1 MIFLWS
7 CRSSNYVSASNV
19 FQFGALQSITDTLIY
34 LKGQRKQAYYITVN
48 PIHNSQI
55 KAAEKFYWFVL
66 LKLRF
71 SWVNMNA
78 NSTAKD
84 FWTMKSLVLS

>member
-1 MIFLWS
+1 MIFLWT
-7 CRSSNYVSASNV
+7 CRSSNYVSAPNV

-55 KAAEKFYWFVL
+55 EAAEKFYWFVL
-66 LKLRF
+66 LNYNFLG
-71 SWVNMNA
+71 
-78 NSTAKD
+78 
-84 FWTMKSLVLS
+84 